1 MNEPCVNCDGWPSTE
16 LMELTIHQGAN
27 TIGGN
32 CVEVRHGRTRLL
44 LDAGVPLSDS
54 PDETVPVVVPRTL
67 DLSRPLD
74 ALLLSHAHCDH
85 FGLMERLKLLPP
97 VWLSKGTSQM
107 LNALRAFVRQGPDLK
122 AVAVTV
128 KEMRPTQLGDFTVTA
143 IPVDHSVHG
152 ALAFLL
158 EAGGK
163 RLLYTGDLRTHGR
176 NREPLEPLIQAVGK
190 RPLDAVLTEGTTLDR
205 PYTQQKTEL
214 DLEQRL
220 VEELKECPGL
230 ALASFSAVNVDR
242 FRTWI
247 GACHAAGRI
256 LVLDP
261 YAAYVLNILRGEG
274 MPALTG
280 VARFRTL
287 DLPVREFSQSQPNQ
301 RWRELYDRLR
311 VSLENLRKDP
321 TCYAV
326 VWRDRYLGD
335 LFAGRMPSGSTRFY
349 GYWQGYRELPRG
361 KEVER
366 SLEAAGVKTRATH
379 VGGHINAESLE
390 ALLHRLNPTRIIPI
404 HTRAAGL
411 LEAEFANCVVLK
423 NGEHLTL

>member
-1 MNEPCVNCDGWPSTE
+1 
-16 LMELTIHQGAN
+16 MELTIHQGAD

-44 LDAGVPLSDS
+44 LDAGVALPNY
-54 PDETVPVVVPRTL
+54 PDETVPAVVPHTL
-67 DLSRPLD
+67 DLTQPLD

-85 FGLMERLKLLPP
+85 FGLMEHLKPLPA

-122 AVAVTV
+122 AAAVTV
-128 KEMRPTQLGDFTVTA
+128 KEMRPTQLGDITVTA

-176 NREPLEPLIQAVGK
+176 NREPLEPLFHAAGK
-190 RPLDAVLTEGTTLDR
+190 LPLDAVLTEGTTLDR
-205 PYTQQKTEL
+205 PYTEQKTEL
-214 DLEQRL
+214 DLEHRL
-220 VEELKECPGL
+220 AGELKACPGL
-230 ALASFSAVNVDR
+230 ALASFSAVNVER

-261 YAAYVLNILRGEG
+261 YAAYVLHILRREG
-274 MPALTG
+274 MPSLTDT
-280 VARFRTL
+280 ARFRAL
-287 DLPVREFSQSQPNQ
+287 ELPVREFSQSQPNQ
-301 RWRELYDRLR
+301 TWRELYVRQQVPLVELR
-311 VSLENLRKDP
+311 QDP
-321 TCYAV
+321 TRYAV
-326 VWRDRYLGD
+326 VWRDRYLVDFFEGK
-335 LFAGRMPSGSTRFY
+335 MPAGSTRFY

-366 SLEAAGVKTRATH
+366 SLEAAGVKTRSTH
-379 VGGHINAESLE
+379 VGGHINAESLK
-390 ALLHRLNPTRIIPI
+390 ALLRRLNSVRIIPI
-404 HTRAAGL
+404 HTRAAGI
-411 LEAEFANCVVLK
+411 LEAEFANCVRLN
-423 NGEHLTL
+423 NGQPLIL

>member
-1 MNEPCVNCDGWPSTE
+1 
-16 LMELTIHQGAN
+16 MELTIHQGAD

-44 LDAGVPLSDS
+44 LDAGVPLPDS
-54 PDETVPVVVPRTL
+54 PEETPPVVVPRTL
-67 DLSRPLD
+67 DLSPPFD

-85 FGLMERLKLLPP
+85 FGLMERLKPLPP

-107 LNALRAFVRQGPDLK
+107 LNALRAFARTGPDFK
-122 AVAVTV
+122 AVAHTL
-128 KEMRPTQLGDFTVTA
+128 KEMRPIRLGDFTVTP

-176 NREPLEPLIQAVGK
+176 NREPLKPLFQAMGAS
-190 RPLDAVLTEGTTLDR
+190 PPDAVITEGTTLDR
-205 PYTQQKTEL
+205 EPMEQRTEQ
-214 DLEQRL
+214 DLEQGL
-220 VEELKECPGL
+220 TGDLKACSGL

-247 GACHAAGRI
+247 EASHAAGRI

-261 YAAYVLNILRGEG
+261 YAAYVLHILRCEG
-274 MPALTG
+274 LPALTD
-280 VARFRTL
+280 ARFRTL
-287 DLPVREFSQSQPNQ
+287 SLPVREFSQSKPNQ
-301 RWRELYDRLR
+301 TWRDLYDRQRLPPEELR
-311 VSLENLRKDP
+311 QNP
-321 TCYAV
+321 TRYAV
-326 VWRDRYLGD
+326 VWRDRYLKD
-335 LFAGRMPSGSTRFY
+335 LFGDRMPAGSLRFY
-349 GYWQGYRELPRG
+349 GYWHGYRKQLRG
-361 KEVER
+361 KEVEQ
-366 SLEAAGVKTRATH
+366 SLEAAGIKTCAAH
-379 VGGHINAESLE
+379 VGGHINAESLK
-390 ALLHRLNPTRIIPI
+390 ALLQRLNPARIIPI

>member
-1 MNEPCVNCDGWPSTE
+1 MD
-16 LMELTIHQGAN
+16 LTIHQGAD

-44 LDAGVPLSDS
+44 LDAGVPLPDS
-54 PDETVPVVVPRTL
+54 PEETVPAVVPRTL
-67 DLSRPLD
+67 DLSKPFD

-85 FGLMERLKLLPP
+85 FGLMEHLKPLPP

-128 KEMRPTQLGDFTVTA
+128 KEMQSKRLGDFTVTP

-176 NREPLEPLIQAVGK
+176 ILEPLEPLFRAVGE
-190 RPLDAVLTEGTTLDR
+190 RPLNAVITEGTTLDR
-205 PYTQQKTEL
+205 EPMEQKTEL

-220 VEELKECPGL
+220 VEELKTCPGL
-230 ALASFSAVNVDR
+230 ALASFSAVNVER

-247 GACHAAGRI
+247 AACHAAGRI

-261 YAAYVLNILRGEG
+261 YAAYVLHILRRED
-274 MPALTG
+274 MPAVTDRI
-280 VARFRTL
+280 RFRAL
-287 DLPVREFSQSQPNQ
+287 DLPVRKFSQSQPN
-301 RWRELYDRLR
+301 RTWRDLYDALR
-311 VSLENLRKDP
+311 VPLTDLWQDP
-321 TCYAV
+321 TRYAV
-326 VWRDRYLGD
+326 VWRDRYLVD
-335 LFAGRMPSGSTRFY
+335 LFEGRMPPGSTRFY
-349 GYWQGYRELPRG
+349 GYWQGYREQRRG
-361 KEVER
+361 QETER
-366 SLEAAGVKTRATH
+366 SLAVAGVQTRSAH
-379 VGGHINAESLE
+379 VGGHINAKSLK
-390 ALLHRLNPTRIIPI
+390 ALLRRLNPARIIPI

-411 LEAEFANCVVLK
+411 LEAEFANCVRLK
-423 NGEHLTL
+423 NGQTLNL

>member
-1 MNEPCVNCDGWPSTE
+1 MNERCGSCGVCPSTE
-16 LMELTIHQGAN
+16 PMEITIHQGAD

-44 LDAGVPLSDS
+44 LDAGVPLPDL
-54 PDETVPVVVPRTL
+54 PDEAVPAVVPPTL
-67 DLSRPLD
+67 DLTQPFD
-74 ALLLSHAHCDH
+74 ALLLSHAHGDH
-85 FGLMERLKLLPP
+85 FGLMERMKPLPP

-107 LNALRAFVRQGPDLK
+107 LNALRAFARMGPDVK

-128 KEMRPTQLGDFTVTA
+128 KEMRPTQLGDFTVTP

-176 NREPLEPLIQAVGK
+176 NREPLKPLLQAVGAS
-190 RPLDAVLTEGTTLDR
+190 PLDAVITEGTTLDR
-205 PYTQQKTEL
+205 EPLAQRTEL
-214 DLEQRL
+214 DLEDRL
-220 VEELKECPGL
+220 TEELKACPGL

-247 GACHAAGRI
+247 EACHAAGRI

-261 YAAYVLNILRGEG
+261 YAAYVLHVLRREG
-274 MPALTG
+274 LPALTDD
-280 VARFRTL
+280 RFRTL
-287 DLPVREFSQSQPNQ
+287 FLPVREFSQSQPN
-301 RWRELYDRLR
+301 RTWRELYDRQQLP
-311 VSLENLRKDP
+311 LEEMRQNP
-321 TCYAV
+321 TSYAV

-335 LFAGRMPSGSTRFY
+335 LFQGQMPAGSARFY

-379 VGGHINAESLE
+379 VGGHINAQSLK
-390 ALLHRLNPTRIIPI
+390 ALLQRLKPSRIIPI
-404 HTRAAGL
+404 HTRAAGI
-411 LEAEFANCVVLK
+411 LEAEFANCVRLS
-423 NGEHLTL
+423 NGQTLIL